1 MIHYNGCS
9 LDEDM
14 FICFI
19 MIIQYISHRSR
30 RPNPPAV
37 FRRVPGPV
45 YSGTECTSEEFSRP
59 LDAATKKRYMM
70 KLPDL
75 LRRIAINRV
84 ENITNKTSNGFGSD
98 CLKEFRSVHKRENAG
113 RGPVTFMLVFPG
125 PILDGYT
132 EIPNRGNLLKLRDH
146 ERGSIGRGH
155 AHGVRRSGRHSS
167 FAA

>member
-1 MIHYNGCS
+1 
-9 LDEDM
+9 
-14 FICFI
+14 

-45 YSGTECTSEEFSRP
+45 YPPDAECTFAESPRP
-59 LDAATKKRYMM
+59 LDADTKKRYMM

-75 LRRIAINRV
+75 FRRVAINRV
-84 ENITNKTSNGFGSD
+84 ENTTNKTSNGFGSD

-113 RGPVTFMLVFPG
+113 RGPVTFMLEFPG